1 MDVFLIY
8 EGINFPPLL
17 KPIALGNYPF
27 LVKILDT
34 KNDHLRR
41 LDDDKLYCASFTPL
55 LESTY

>member
-1 MDVFLIY
+1 MKASIFD
-8 EGINFPPLL
+8 EKP
-17 KPIALGNYPF
+17 KPIALGNYLF

-34 KNDHLRR
+34 KNDLLRR